1 MRQMACSTAAL
12 YESRVIRPEGIDC
25 RQFSSRTAVS
35 GHFPTTRFHGPIS
48 VGSPVWPVLAGAWR
62 PGGRNSGKLPGSR
75 RSSRNPGRSLPRMGP
90 FGRTL
95 RRSEQSQELR
105 NTPQLDAFGLPKL
118 WSMVG
123 SMRAPLRSAPPAKLY
138 SASMRQIDV
147 ALSSAVL
154 SDPVTTLD
162 RFIVALAQ
170 PRKESKVLPTL
181 EPYLRRLNAQAE
193 GAIKLFMQLRPRR
206 LTRPSRLWN

>member
-1 MRQMACSTAAL
+1 
-12 YESRVIRPEGIDC
+12 
-25 RQFSSRTAVS
+25 
-35 GHFPTTRFHGPIS
+35 
-48 VGSPVWPVLAGAWR
+48 
-62 PGGRNSGKLPGSR
+62 
-75 RSSRNPGRSLPRMGP
+75 MGP

-118 WSMVG
+118 WSMFG